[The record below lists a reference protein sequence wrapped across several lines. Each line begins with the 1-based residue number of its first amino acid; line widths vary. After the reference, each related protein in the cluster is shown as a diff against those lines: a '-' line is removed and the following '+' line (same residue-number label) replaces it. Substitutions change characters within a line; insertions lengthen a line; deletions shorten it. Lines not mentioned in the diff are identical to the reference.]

1 MLKYIAWLAL
11 VLVVFTTPACVTTPP
26 IDPRTSLG
34 QWQCLSSDDA
44 VPPQELLQLPPFP
57 LALALQPA
65 DGFLGNDD
73 CYGPAAAAI
82 NAYREQWLSL
92 VPSRQ
97 RRKVLDELLQAPASK
112 RLNSIKAL
120 LKTEFF
126 ATTEK
131 QLMQALATTPQLSPT
146 QKLNLETVILQHQ
159 HMKLLLDAAL
169 ARDELQGS
177 SLSARDC
184 LTTISRLR
192 QVRDVLLKTHPSYL
206 AALRSDEKAAGD
218 WAAENWAAL
227 FAAAE
232 PTLPLPAIWLLATDS
247 ARLGLQ
253 QSWDKRLIDDW
264 RSATSRLLHLS
275 AGPTPADSPA
285 TNQACWLIQ
294 TMALPENHSEVTA
307 YINFLALPGRC
318 ALFFNGQRVG
328 QKDGAAAESC
338 RFQLQPF
345 APQHNEQTIAIYF
358 PDGCPSRYPFP
369 IWISS
374 SPLKKD

>member
-1 MLKYIAWLAL
+1 MLKFIAWLAL
-11 VLVVFTTPACVTTPP
+11 ALVVFTTPACVTNPP
-26 IDPRTSLG
+26 IEPDTPLG
-34 QWQCLSSDDA
+34 QWQCLNSDDA
-44 VPPQELLQLPPFP
+44 VPPQELPLPPFP
-57 LALALQPA
+57 LTLQPA
-65 DGFLGNDD
+65 DGVRGNDD
-73 CYGPAAAAI
+73 SYGPAATAI
-82 NAYREQWLSL
+82 NAYRKQWLSI
-92 VPSRQ
+92 VPSLQ
-97 RRKVLDELLQAPASK
+97 RRKVLDDLRQAPASK
-112 RLNSIKAL
+112 RLNSIKTL
-120 LKTEFF
+120 IKPEFF

-146 QKLNLETVILQHQ
+146 QKQNLETVTLQHQ

-169 ARDELQGS
+169 ARDELQIS
-177 SLSARDC
+177 PMSARDC
-184 LTTISRLR
+184 LAAISRLR
-192 QVRDVLLKTHPSYL
+192 RVRDVLLKTHPSYL
-206 AALRSDEKAAGD
+206 AALRTDEKAAGD

-232 PTLPLPAIWLLATDS
+232 PALPLPAVWLLATDS

-253 QSWDKRLIDDW
+253 QGWDKRLIDDW

-275 AGPTPADSPA
+275 AGPAPADSHA
-285 TNQACWLIQ
+285 TSQACWLIQ
-294 TMALPENHSEVTA
+294 TMALPENHAEIIA

-318 ALFFNGQRVG
+318 SLFFNGQRVG
-328 QKDGAAAESC
+328 QKDGGAAESC

-345 APQHNEQTIAIYF
+345 APQHAEQTIVLYF